1 MIRRFLNILILL
13 IFLSPV
19 LNAQET
25 EKIVVTLKVTDSG
38 FDEFA
43 ERMMSDYQVRIYYLS
58 EWIEGVKITTDGEP
72 KDIEKFMDDLLPALG
87 LSYYYNGNN
96 QIFITRS
103 EDIIESDKLISI
115 PKDSVAQIIS
125 VKASGKEFFGDYS
138 YERKVNKIVLG
149 AENPA
154 TGRGKIYVSGRI
166 SNRSNGEP
174 VIGATIVIKGTNI
187 GAITDAE
194 GIYSLPLQLGNSYNL
209 IASCLGMENE
219 VFLLDVKGSGILNI
233 ELESKLI
240 DVKEVVVKSG
250 KHHNIR
256 GMQMGFQRIGRK
268 EIKSIP
274 TVMGERDI
282 LKVATLMPGV
292 QTIGEGS
299 AGFNVRGSASDQN
312 LFLLNEIPILNTGH
326 LFGFFSAFNPD
337 MVSDFKLYKSNFPTE
352 FGGRLASVFDI
363 STRKG
368 NKKQFGARG
377 SISPVTA
384 SLLLETPII
393 KDKSS
398 FIISI
403 RSTYSDWILDRLDDA
418 DIYNREAS
426 FYDIMTGVHF
436 IGKKNASTQIFGY
449 YSKDRFNLSNSN
461 IYGYENIGASINY
474 NRPIKGKW
482 NMNASGVFSNYSNY
496 QANMIEASRAFEHQ
510 FNIRSQELKITF
522 SGYALSRHKIGFGG
536 NVILHNLN
544 QGVLQSYGEESLLSP
559 IDFGQ
564 ENGLEYAVHA
574 FDEISITDKLSF
586 YGGLRY
592 SLFNYLGPQEQ
603 YQYLEN
609 RPYELEN
616 IRDTIEYTAGENIQ
630 HYSGPEIRAALNYVV
645 SKNLSVK
652 ASYNRMRQYL
662 FMLSNSVS
670 ISPTDRWK
678 LTDPY
683 ISPPV
688 SDQLSLGIYK
698 NFNNSSLET
707 SAEIYY
713 KKGQN
718 IIEYKDGVDLTF
730 SPNIETL
737 VLQGNQEAYG
747 FELFI
752 RRNTGRL
759 NGWVSYAYSRSI
771 IQVNGS
777 EDWQDINNGLAYPAN
792 YDKPHALNL
801 VGNFKISRRFSF
813 SSNLVYNSGRPI
825 TFPTG
830 YLYANDY
837 QLVNY
842 SLRNE
847 YRIPDY
853 FRIDLSLNIEGNL
866 IKRKLAHSSWMF
878 SVYNITGRRNAYS
891 VYFTNDRG
899 RIKGFKLSIYG
910 QPIFTISYNFKLGN
924 YAVD

>member
-1 MIRRFLNILILL
+1 MRRFIQILTLL
-13 IFLSPV
+13 IFMSPV

-25 EKIVVTLKVTDSG
+25 KNIVITLNVTDIG

-43 ERMMSDYQVRIYYLS
+43 KLMMSEYQVRFYYLL
-58 EWIEGVKITTDGEP
+58 EWVDGMKVTTDGKPNNLE
-72 KDIEKFMDDLLPALG
+72 IFLDDLLPTLG

-96 QIFITRS
+96 QVFITRPD
-103 EDIIESDKLISI
+103 DIIESSRLTSI
-115 PKDSVAQIIS
+115 PKDSLAIS
-125 VKASGKEFFGDYS
+125 VLEKTSGKEFFGEYS
-138 YERKVNKIVLG
+138 YEKKVNKKVLG
-149 AENPA
+149 ADNPA
-154 TGRGKIYVSGRI
+154 TGVRKAYISGRI

-174 VIGATIVIKGTNI
+174 VIGATVVITGTNI

-194 GIYSLPLQLGNSYNL
+194 GNYSLPLQSGGSYNL
-209 IASCLGMENE
+209 KVSCLGMENKL
-219 VFLLDVKGSGILNI
+219 FLLDVKGSGILNI

-256 GMQMGFQRIGRK
+256 GMQMGFQRMGTK

-312 LFLLNEIPILNTGH
+312 LFLLNEIPVLNTGH

-337 MVSDFKLYKSNFPTE
+337 MVSNFNLYKSNFPVE
-352 FGGRLASVFDI
+352 FGGRLASVFEI

-384 SLLLETPII
+384 SLMLETPII
-393 KDKSS
+393 KNKSS
-398 FIISI
+398 FIIST

-436 IGKKNASTQIFGY
+436 VGKKNASTQIFGY
-449 YSKDRFNLSNSN
+449 YSKDRFKLSTSNL
-461 IYGYENIGASINY
+461 YGYENIGASINY

-482 NMNASGVFSNYSNY
+482 NMKASGIFSKYSNY
-496 QANMIEASRAFEHQ
+496 QANLTDISRAFEHQ
-510 FNIRSQELKITF
+510 FTVRSQELKITF
-522 SGYALSRHKIGFGG
+522 SGYPLARHKVGFGG

-544 QGVLQSYGEESLLSP
+544 NGVLQPFGEKSLLPP

-574 FDEISITDKLSF
+574 FDEFSITDKLNF
-586 YGGLRY
+586 YAGLRY
-592 SLFNYLGPQEQ
+592 SLFNYLGPHDQ
-603 YQYLEN
+603 YQYHEN
-609 RPYELEN
+609 QALELEN
-616 IRDTIEYTAGENIQ
+616 IRDTIEYKAGENIQ

-645 SKNLSVK
+645 SSKLSIK

-698 NFNNSSLET
+698 NFNKSSLET
-707 SAEIYY
+707 SAELYY

-718 IIEYKDGVDLTF
+718 IIEYKDGVDLTY
-730 SPNIETL
+730 SPDIETL
-737 VLQGNQEAYG
+737 ILQGNQEAYG

-759 NGWVSYAYSRSI
+759 NGWISYTYSRSI
-771 IQVNGS
+771 IQVNGA

-801 VGNFKISRRFSF
+801 VGNFKFSRRISL
-813 SSNLVYNSGRPI
+813 SSNVVYSSGRPI

-830 YLYANDY
+830 YLYANNY

-847 YRIPDY
+847 YRVPDY

-866 IKRKLAHSSWMF
+866 VKKKLAHSSWMF
-878 SVYNITGRRNAYS
+878 SVYNLTGRRNAYS
-891 VYFTNDRG
+891 VYFTNNRG
-899 RIKGFKLSIYG
+899 KIKGYKLSIYG
-910 QPIFTISYNFKLGN
+910 EPIFTISYNFKLGN